1 MRKILVAIFLLNISF
16 ASAQNK
22 NLLFGFKE
30 IPQSL
35 MVNPGEEVNYKW
47 YTGIPLISGLSVD
60 AGISGGVS
68 VFDVFAVDGVDIN
81 VKIRNAI
88 ARLDRNDFTSINQ
101 QLEIFN
107 VGFKVGGQYRDDIRY
122 SFGMYQEFDFFG
134 YFPNDYAKLAF
145 EGNESN
151 INEAFSLGDLNIKAD
166 LLTVFHVGVNKKVND
181 KLTVGGRAKI
191 YSSIVSAS
199 STNNAGTFVTR
210 ESDTNFFEHRIDAD
224 LLIQTSGIAS
234 LRSDSDAN
242 PPVEGADIVPTFRK
256 RALLGGNLGL
266 GFDAGFTYRF
276 DEQLSFAASVQD
288 IGFIRHSK
296 DVESY
301 QLKGNFTYDGFEL
314 LFPGAPTTNDQ
325 STDYY
330 REVADALK
338 EALPFDTITKA
349 YTRWRA
355 PKFNAALRYEWGVAR
370 TGDNCDCRQTSKK
383 NYLNQIGAQTYM
395 IGRSRSPKVAASL
408 FYYRRLFNGL
418 RVKVAYTA
426 DSFSLTN
433 LGAGMS
439 MHLGPV
445 NLYLM
450 ADNLLGYANLADA
463 QKVSVQFGLNIV
475 VPTSKN

>member
-1 MRKILVAIFLLNISF
+1 MRKILVAICLLNIGF
-16 ASAQNK
+16 VSAQNK

-35 MVNPGEEVNYKW
+35 LVNPGEEVDYKW
-47 YTGIPLISGLSVD
+47 YTGIPLVSGVFVD

-68 VFDVFAVDGVDIN
+68 PYDVFAVDGVDFN
-81 VKIRNAI
+81 VKFRNAI

-107 VGFKVGGQYRDDIRY
+107 VGFKIGGKYRDDIRY

-134 YFPNDYAKLAF
+134 YWPNDYVKLAF
-145 EGNESN
+145 EGNEPN
-151 INEAFSLGDLNIKAD
+151 INEAFGLGDLNITAD
-166 LLTVFHVGVNKKVND
+166 LLTVFHFGINKKVNN
-181 KLTVGGRAKI
+181 KLTVGGRVKI

-199 STNNAGTFVTR
+199 STNNSGTFITR
-210 ESDTNFFEHRIDAD
+210 ESDTNFFEHQINAD
-224 LLIQTSGIAS
+224 VLAQTSGINS
-234 LRSDSDAN
+234 LTEDDNSD
-242 PPVEGADIVPTFRK
+242 DIVPIIRK

-276 DEQLSFAASVQD
+276 DKQLSFAASVQD

-301 QLKGNFTYDGFEL
+301 QLKGNFSYDGFDL
-314 LFPGAPTTNDQ
+314 LFPGAPTTNDDRN
-325 STDYY
+325 DYY
-330 REVADALK
+330 QEVSDALK
-338 EALPFDTITKA
+338 ESLPFDTIAKA

-355 PKFNAALRYEWGVAR
+355 PKFNAALRYEWGIAR
-370 TGDNCDCRQTSKK
+370 SGEDCDCRETSKQT
-383 NYLNQIGAQTYM
+383 YLNQIGAQTYM

-408 FYYRRLFNGL
+408 FYYRRLFGGL
-418 RVKVAYTA
+418 RVKFAYTA

-463 QKVSVQFGLNIV
+463 QKISVQFGVNIV
-475 VPTSKN
+475 VPTN